1 MTLTDVFD
9 HDLGGSPP
17 VPVGPEPGPA
27 SKRRRP
33 FYLATGLVAVL
44 AGVVL
49 VLVLLAASYQPL
61 GFGGAEGDQ
70 FPGLPAAVGI
80 RSVNNF
86 AALGDRYV
94 PPKRGEFAILES
106 LENLGSRS
114 VTVEAVTVRMPGQ
127 VASWPLVMA
136 GRVLYMPGE
145 YQHGERVWNSGRP
158 VEGLSLAPNED
169 VWLGIPLRMAYSC
182 YVNGGTAGQDAFYV
196 EEKFLTFT
204 HWVTIRFAAPL
215 LMREPEPASS
225 GTDGLVCLP

>member
-49 VLVLLAASYQPL
+49 VLVL
-61 GFGGAEGDQ
+61 
-70 FPGLPAAVGI
+70 
-80 RSVNNF
+80 
-86 AALGDRYV
+86 
-94 PPKRGEFAILES
+94 LES

-158 VEGLSLAPNED
+158 VEGLSLAPNEG